1 MSASTATIDAP
12 ARPPGRS
19 YEELLRAAGAE
30 QDQDGRWYR
39 WVPASTQ
46 QRPVYDDE
54 GALASYEYDEAV
66 RWVAYNPNPS
76 AALEMARTGLDNQ
89 ELIGQ
94 VDAFIPG
101 LGWVRNGV
109 KPEVEHSDQIADP
122 NGTAQQP
129 RRVKQREPAP
139 DEVAAL
145 EATAIRPLVKAAQRA
160 QAKGV

>member
-1 MSASTATIDAP
+1 MSSSNAVQNPPTRA
-12 ARPPGRS
+12 PGRS

-30 QDQDGRWYR
+30 QDQDGSWYR
-39 WVPASTQ
+39 WVPASTK

-54 GALASYEYDEAV
+54 GTLVSVDYDEVV

-76 AALEMARTGLDNQ
+76 AALEMARTGLGSQ

-94 VDAFIPG
+94 VDAYIPG